1 MASQQKPYLRAVVV
15 GFQFRAEGVLDMYMY
30 IHIGLSRKEGGEGG
44 GFLRPLWLHIQ
55 TTLYLK
61 LLLIVATNFI
71 DLAH

>member
-15 GFQFRAEGVLDMYMY
+15 GFQFRAEGVLDMYV
-30 IHIGLSRKEGGEGG
+30 HVSLSRKEGGEGG